1 MYSVL
6 NMSPFIE
13 IHPIHGDGE
22 PRTTPFPIF
31 PFFFFFYFFFFFL
44 LLLSDRTIVSSDTKP
59 TYGGRNRA
67 IIQADGPKQKKIV
80 QIDGPSKDFD

>member
-31 PFFFFFYFFFFFL
+31 PFFSFFTFFFFFFVVAL
-44 LLLSDRTIVSSDTKP
+44 RSNHRIVRHKTDIWWTQQGDHSGRWTKTEKNRT
-59 TYGGRNRA
+59 NRWA
-67 IIQADGPKQKKIV
+67 IER
-80 QIDGPSKDFD
+80 F